1 MHPDVD
7 GYLPCPDVGSMRLNQ
22 AAGPKLIDQDQRA
35 DCRGGEPGGAN
46 GWDNHS
52 VATSDPLDEEL
63 THRRTAAGENRHPPS
78 VAVLVAVRGGVGR
91 RPWRCWS
98 PRSSTRYSRSRCTAP
113 GSPSRS
119 SSWRKKSE
127 WVPIFVDYL

>member
-35 DCRGGEPGGAN
+35 DCRDGEPGGAN

-91 RPWRCWS
+91 RGRLRATPAVAALRPVRHPDHRVGARS
-98 PRSSTRYSRSRCTAP
+98 PSGSQYLSTTSRSP
-113 GSPSRS
+113 
-119 SSWRKKSE
+119 
-127 WVPIFVDYL
+127 

>member
-78 VAVLVAVRGGVGR
+78 VAVLVAVAAR
-91 RPWRCWS
+91 RPVRHPDHRVGARS
-98 PRSSTRYSRSRCTAP
+98 PSGSQYLSTTSRSP
-113 GSPSRS
+113 
-119 SSWRKKSE
+119 
-127 WVPIFVDYL
+127 